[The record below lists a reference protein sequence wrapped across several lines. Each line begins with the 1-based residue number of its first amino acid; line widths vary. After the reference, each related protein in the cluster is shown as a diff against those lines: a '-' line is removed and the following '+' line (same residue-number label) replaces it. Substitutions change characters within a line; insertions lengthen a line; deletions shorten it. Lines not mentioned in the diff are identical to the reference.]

1 MSASSTVLQQAA
13 LSVSAYSRIKPWLSP
28 TPCIPS
34 RQVLTEK
41 TELYYKADN
50 FQKTG
55 SFKFR
60 GALSKLTSMSTD
72 IPAITASSGNH
83 GLGLSTAA
91 KLTGHNL
98 TVVLPETVA
107 REKLD
112 KIKALGVETILHSN
126 DSGIA
131 EQHAQ
136 KLAKEQGKIYV
147 SPYNDPQII
156 AGQGT
161 LAIELLDQLPKLDV
175 VYVSIGGG
183 GLISGIGSVIKAFS
197 PQTRVVGVSAK
208 NSAELAASIR
218 AGKMVKVDHHET
230 LADGC
235 AGGVDG
241 DTITLGLGT
250 EVIDDLIDC
259 SEEQIEVGLQ
269 KIAWSEKML
278 VEGSAGLAYAAWE
291 EDAQNNNSK
300 ISAVVLC
307 GANFDKETLSP
318 IFNSQ

>member
-1 MSASSTVLQQAA
+1 
-13 LSVSAYSRIKPWLSP
+13 
-28 TPCIPS
+28 
-34 RQVLTEK
+34 
-41 TELYYKADN
+41 
-50 FQKTG
+50 
-55 SFKFR
+55 
-60 GALSKLTSMSTD
+60 
-72 IPAITASSGNH
+72 
-83 GLGLSTAA
+83 
-91 KLTGHNL
+91 
-98 TVVLPETVA
+98 
-107 REKLD
+107 
-112 KIKALGVETILHSN
+112 
-126 DSGIA
+126 
-131 EQHAQ
+131 
-136 KLAKEQGKIYV
+136 
-147 SPYNDPQII
+147 
-156 AGQGT
+156 
-161 LAIELLDQLPKLDV
+161 LDQLPKLDV

>member
-1 MSASSTVLQQAA
+1 MSASSAVLQQAA

-34 RQVLTEK
+34 RQVFEEK

-60 GALSKLTSMSTD
+60 GALSKLTSLATD
-72 IPAITASSGNH
+72 VPAITASSGNH

-107 REKLD
+107 REKLE
-112 KIKALGVETILHSN
+112 KIKALGVKTILHSN
-126 DSGIA
+126 DSGVA

-161 LAIELLDQLPKLDV
+161 LAIELLDQLPRLDV
-175 VYVSIGGG
+175 VYVLS
-183 GLISGIGSVIKAFS
+183 LIHI
-197 PQTRVVGVSAK
+197 
-208 NSAELAASIR
+208 
-218 AGKMVKVDHHET
+218 
-230 LADGC
+230 
-235 AGGVDG
+235 
-241 DTITLGLGT
+241 
-250 EVIDDLIDC
+250 
-259 SEEQIEVGLQ
+259 
-269 KIAWSEKML
+269 
-278 VEGSAGLAYAAWE
+278 
-291 EDAQNNNSK
+291 
-300 ISAVVLC
+300 
-307 GANFDKETLSP
+307 
-318 IFNSQ
+318 

>member
-72 IPAITASSGNH
+72 VPAITASSGNH

-107 REKLD
+107 REKLE

-147 SPYNDPQII
+147 SPYNDC
-156 AGQGT
+156 
-161 LAIELLDQLPKLDV
+161 LL
-175 VYVSIGGG
+175 YT
-183 GLISGIGSVIKAFS
+183 S
-197 PQTRVVGVSAK
+197 P
-208 NSAELAASIR
+208 
-218 AGKMVKVDHHET
+218 
-230 LADGC
+230 
-235 AGGVDG
+235 
-241 DTITLGLGT
+241 
-250 EVIDDLIDC
+250 
-259 SEEQIEVGLQ
+259 
-269 KIAWSEKML
+269 
-278 VEGSAGLAYAAWE
+278 
-291 EDAQNNNSK
+291 
-300 ISAVVLC
+300 
-307 GANFDKETLSP
+307 SP
-318 IFNSQ
+318 RD

>member
-1 MSASSTVLQQAA
+1 MSASSAVLQQAA

-34 RQVLTEK
+34 RQVFEEK

-60 GALSKLTSMSTD
+60 GALSKLTSLATD
-72 IPAITASSGNH
+72 VPAITASSGNH

-107 REKLD
+107 REKLE
-112 KIKALGVETILHSN
+112 KIKALGVKTILHSN
-126 DSGIA
+126 DSGLA

-161 LAIELLDQLPKLDV
+161 LAIELLDQLPRLDV

-183 GLISGIGSVIKAFS
+183 GLISGIGCVLKAFS
-197 PQTRVVGVSAK
+197 PRTRVVGVSAK

-218 AGKMVKVDHHET
+218 AGKMVKVDHYET

-235 AGGVDG
+235 AGGVDN
-241 DTITLGLGT
+241 DTITLGLGS

-259 SEEQIEVGLQ
+259 TEGQIEVGLQ
-269 KIAWSEKML
+269 QIAWNEKML
-278 VEGSAGLAYAAWE
+278 VEGSAGLAYAAWQ
-291 EDAQNNNSK
+291 EDASNNKNK

-318 IFNSQ
+318 IFNRD